1 LLQAISCLK
10 RATYLAPFE
19 WKILYNLGL
28 VHLAMTQYASAFH
41 FLRAAQRLQPQ
52 DPYILMLLGAA
63 LGYLNDTE
71 NSLKAYQQSIYHST
85 SSDDP
90 VLYLNYSIALFNNAD
105 IEGAVK
111 HYRMFQMKLRALPS
125 DSVTDSEITN
135 ISTKLAAVLQV
146 GDIKHKKKMKQ
157 EHKEG
162 MDVAVANENT
172 EYEMGAFTDIVE
184 EQK

>member
-1 LLQAISCLK
+1 MN
-10 RATYLAPFE
+10 YLIF
-19 WKILYNLGL
+19 I
-28 VHLAMTQYASAFH
+28 
-41 FLRAAQRLQPQ
+41 
-52 DPYILMLLGAA
+52 AA

-125 DSVTDSEITN
+125 DSVTDSEVQ
-135 ISTKLAAVLQV
+135 ISHIISYSHNGRSQISVQSWQLYCK
-146 GDIKHKKKMKQ
+146 
-157 EHKEG
+157 
-162 MDVAVANENT
+162 
-172 EYEMGAFTDIVE
+172 
-184 EQK
+184 